1 MKDQRA
7 LHYYER
13 LLPLGAKRDVSVSL
27 SEVAEKLCTTTRH
40 SRTLLQEL
48 QQRQWLTWQPKVGR
62 NQRSVIHL
70 AFERAE
76 IRQVLARVQIE
87 AGYYENAMTF
97 LEDDQQQFAALLRQT
112 SGAIVREDQLHIQL
126 TYQRVF
132 DELLPHTPLRNSER
146 FLVRQ
151 VYACLT
157 GCDKEG
163 QLTPQLSHAWTS
175 NEDATIWRFYI
186 RPQLKFHSGEVIT
199 AALIKELFEQLRG
212 LPEYREELSHVVAI
226 SFTKQSVTFELS
238 SPDLGFAALLSDL
251 RYSIQPP
258 KQISSP
264 IVATIDGSGAF
275 QVVEQSDERLRL
287 QANDFYFGLRS
298 LTDTVTIWQLANTP
312 SERIQLGHYDQP
324 NLLDRPDYL
333 IENRSDVQ
341 ESTQTR
347 IENGCLYMLFNT
359 ASQQQLTLAQR
370 SWLASVLSP
379 ETILQYDQ
387 LSELLMASIPA
398 HNFLPSWTQ
407 IKPCQPEPASLPSC
421 LDIAVYDHLV
431 IKDCAQVMKHTLNQ
445 MGIDCTIN
453 VYSLEEMYKLSQHR
467 QLSEPLVIASFNVDD
482 NLPISVYRWLMS
494 DSILHQ
500 GLSDDASAWL
510 RAEMSNLRE
519 SSQVTQYLAKLES
532 IATTMHYQNWLTPL
546 FHHRQTLR
554 WKGVLQGVSIT
565 DWSWPDFRNV
575 WIEDELEQ

>member
-13 LLPLGAKRDVSVSL
+13 LLPLGTKCDVFISL

-199 AALIKELFEQLRG
+199 AALIKELFEQLHG
-212 LPEYREELSHVVAI
+212 LPEYREELSHVVTI

-370 SWLASVLSP
+370 RWLASVLSP
-379 ETILQYDQ
+379 ETILQHDQ

-453 VYSLEEMYKLSQHR
+453 VYSLEEMHKLSQHR

-510 RAEMSNLRE
+510 RAEMISLRE